1 MRIVR
6 KFLVIFANYRQFR
19 SVVQGIVKKEEKVKM
34 RVCEGKSNE
43 GGKVNE
49 VKKREAL
56 DCIFEN

>member
-1 MRIVR
+1 M
-6 KFLVIFANYRQFR
+6 
-19 SVVQGIVKKEEKVKM
+19 QGIVKKEEKVKM